1 MAQRRDDVEHGW
13 KVAAAEKRRGQ
24 NRFEA
29 LAEDGGDDDGGEE
42 PGEINAVTAKDEDE
56 ITVDSG
62 AARNVWPKQ
71 RKEGGKVTPADKGA
85 KLVAANGT
93 DIPISGEKVVKF
105 VNDGR
110 HCAMKFLV
118 TTVKKP
124 LAAVSSIVDEG
135 NVVVFGPGKDGSFIQ
150 NVATGE
156 RIMMRRKKGTF
167 VINADFGAAAAAK
180 QVQKKV
186 AFGSEDD
193 GGRRP
198 MEIGAIQGNAEN
210 DAAVFR
216 RRA

>member
-1 MAQRRDDVEHGW
+1 M
-13 KVAAAEKRRGQ
+13 
-24 NRFEA
+24 
-29 LAEDGGDDDGGEE
+29 
-42 PGEINAVTAKDEDE
+42 TAKDEDE

-71 RKEGGKVTPADKGA
+71 RKEGGKVTPAAKEA

-105 VNDGR
+105 RNDGR

-167 VINADFGAAAAAK
+167 VIDADFGGAAAAK
-180 QVQKKV
+180 PILKKV

-198 MEIGAIQGNAEN
+198 MEIGAIQGDAEN
-210 DAAVFR
+210 GAAVFR